1 MRTLFMQG
9 PSYDGYD
16 GGAGARYQSKREIRS
31 FWYPTWLAQ
40 PAALVEGSK
49 LIDAPPHRLGIDDVL
64 GEVKTRELVVL
75 HTSTPSFSSDIRTAE
90 AVRAANPSALIG
102 LVGAKAMVD
111 PNGSLAGSPVID
123 FVAREEFDF
132 TVKEIAEGRDLAS
145 VKGISWRNRD
155 GVITH
160 NPDREILED
169 MDALPFV
176 SPVYKRDLVIENY
189 FSGYLRHPYLSFY
202 TGRGCKSRCSFCL
215 WPQTIGGHRYRVRS
229 VGHVMEELRYAKHAF
244 PQVQEFFFDDDTLTD
259 NAPRVEA
266 LAREIG
272 KLGIMW
278 SCNAKGNVSRETLK
292 VMKDNG
298 LRLLVVGYESGNQ
311 QILHNIRK
319 GMRIEVAK
327 KFTKDCHDLGIQI
340 HGTFILGLPGETKE
354 TIEETIRFAT
364 EINPHTIQV
373 SLAAPYPGT
382 HLYAE
387 AIEKGWLLD
396 ENMQLV
402 SQHGVQAAAMNY
414 PHLSHTEIFG
424 SVEDFYRRFYLR
436 APKIASIV
444 SEMVRSPQMM
454 KRRLREGVEF
464 FRFLRERKEAQAC

>member
-1 MRTLFMQG
+1 MRTLFLQG

-64 GEVKTRELVVL
+64 PEVKTRDLVVL

-90 AVRAANPSALIG
+90 AIRAAHPGVKIG

-111 PNGSLAGSPVID
+111 AQGCLAASPVID

-132 TVKEIAEGRDLAS
+132 TVKEIAEGRDFSA

-155 GVITH
+155 GVIVH
-160 NPDREILED
+160 NDEREILED

-202 TGRGCKSRCSFCL
+202 TGRGCKSRCTFCL

-229 VGHVMEELRYAKHAF
+229 VGHVVDELRWAKQAF

-259 NAPRVEA
+259 NAPRVEE

-292 VMKDNG
+292 VMRDNG

-311 QILHNIRK
+311 QILHNIKK
-319 GMRIEVAK
+319 GMRIEVARQ
-327 KFTKDCHDLGIQI
+327 FTKDCHDLGIQI
-340 HGTFILGLPGETKE
+340 HGTFILGLPGETRE

-382 HLYAE
+382 HLYNQ
-387 AIEKGWLLD
+387 AIENGWLLD

-402 SQHGVQAAAMNY
+402 SEHGVQAAAMNY
-414 PHLSHTEIFG
+414 PHLAHTEIFS

-464 FRFLRERKEAQAC
+464 FRFLRERKQAAA